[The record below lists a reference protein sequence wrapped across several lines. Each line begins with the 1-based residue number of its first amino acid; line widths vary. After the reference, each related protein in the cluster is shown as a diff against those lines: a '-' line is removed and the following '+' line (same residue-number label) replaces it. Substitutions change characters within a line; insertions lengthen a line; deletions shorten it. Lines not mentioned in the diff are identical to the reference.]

1 MFYEINIDQ
10 FPIVNIHLRGNIE
23 NKDSF
28 QAFTQEWEHLY
39 DYNQPFYI
47 IIHTESFVS
56 NGVSPDYIQYVFM
69 IASFLK
75 RMRKEKPPLL
85 HRTIICVYNHWVV
98 KLMHLLFVTHSP
110 LAPVYII
117 QGSNLSPITV
127 SLWCQFIM
135 NQGYMTR
142 EMKSHVTFVPS
153 KYRKETHNPQ
163 AMNRSPSMGQL
174 YSDYRINTDAQR
186 EISTSDEEN
195 GERNE
200 EEEEETDKGKSIQQ
214 TIQKELSK
222 KYIKEFQFSPSPDE
236 ETLLSR
242 LSFKKA

>member
-10 FPIVNIHLRGNIE
+10 FPIVNIQLKGNIE
-23 NKDSF
+23 NKESF
-28 QAFTQEWEHLY
+28 QAFTREWERLY

-56 NGVSPDYIQYVFM
+56 SGINPDYIQYVFM

-75 RMRKEKPPLL
+75 RMRKEKPQLL

-117 QGSNLSPITV
+117 QGSNLSPITI

-153 KYRKETHNPQ
+153 KYRKETPNPY
-163 AMNRSPSMGQL
+163 ATNRSSSMSQL
-174 YSDYRINTDAQR
+174 YSDYKVNADAQR
-186 EISTSDEEN
+186 EISTS
-195 GERNE
+195 E
-200 EEEEETDKGKSIQQ
+200 EEEEEESCGSEKETEKGKSIQR

-222 KYIKEFQFSPSPDE
+222 KYVNEFQFSPSTDE
-236 ETLLSR
+236 ETLLSK
-242 LSFKKA
+242 LSFKKT